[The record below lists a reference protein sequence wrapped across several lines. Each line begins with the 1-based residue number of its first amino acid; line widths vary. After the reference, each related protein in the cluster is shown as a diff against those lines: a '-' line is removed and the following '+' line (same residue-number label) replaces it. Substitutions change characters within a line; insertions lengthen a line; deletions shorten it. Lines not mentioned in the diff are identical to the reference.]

1 MITMEEFEKMADY
14 EAGKLL
20 RWASE
25 YFSKYPDLLEKY
37 VQQDDDAIKLSLT
50 YLEHL
55 KKGDKG
61 SPEYIRDCKKLDLA
75 IINIGLAI
83 YEETTRGKA

>member
-1 MITMEEFEKMADY
+1 MVTMEEFEKMTDY

-20 RWASE
+20 RWAYE
-25 YFSKYPDLLEKY
+25 YSCKYPDLMNKY
-37 VQQDDDAIKLSLT
+37 AQKGDTMKLSLT

-55 KKGDKG
+55 KKRDKG

-75 IINIGLAI
+75 IINIALAI
-83 YEETTRGKA
+83 YDETTRGIA